1 MKKQFLLLAV
11 VILAGISFSF
21 LKDNG
26 LKACCKK
33 APACS
38 GAARP
43 IQQKMQIEYVESHK
57 RDIKIQRK
65 ICCRCPG
72 DPCFIYW
79 QRDDR

>member
-33 APACS
+33 APACP

-43 IQQKMQIEYVESHK
+43 IQQKMQIEYVESEDASLNIFNNPFK
-57 RDIKIQRK
+57 QL
-65 ICCRCPG
+65 
-72 DPCFIYW
+72 
-79 QRDDR
+79 

>member
-11 VILAGISFSF
+11 VILAGICFSF

-33 APACS
+33 VPACS

-43 IQQKMQIEYVESHK
+43 IQQKMQIEYVESEDVSLNIFNNPFK
-57 RDIKIQRK
+57 QL
-65 ICCRCPG
+65 
-72 DPCFIYW
+72 
-79 QRDDR
+79 

>member
-1 MKKQFLLLAV
+1 MKKQLLLLAV

-38 GAARP
+38 GAVRP
-43 IQQKMQIEYVESHK
+43 IQQKMQIEYVESEDASLNIFNNPFK
-57 RDIKIQRK
+57 QL
-65 ICCRCPG
+65 
-72 DPCFIYW
+72 
-79 QRDDR
+79 